1 MRRRLDN
8 EVGPDQLVA
17 VIDARGAS
25 ALQVT
30 RKVTLIKETALALN
44 QVRSPCSMPCR
55 YCSIGIPLGMSAAK
69 GTLLLASV
77 CATADCLSAV
87 FYRSS
92 ATSTSTRLFFRLGD

>member
-17 VIDARGAS
+17 VVDARGAS

-44 QVRSPCSMPCR
+44 QVRPCPCAPPP
-55 YCSIGIPLGMSAAK
+55 YLCIISSGQS
-69 GTLLLASV
+69 TLRCCL
-77 CATADCLSAV
+77 CA
-87 FYRSS
+87 RPQ
-92 ATSTSTRLFFRLGD
+92 LFPSFRRDI